1 MKKTSKIIPPLAAL
15 ALCMALGNGGTVSAD
30 EYQSSTRSDSQTKKH
45 ATTETGE
52 VAKCHKASGLIGMNV
67 RNEKD
72 ERLGEIKDLVFD
84 LQSERVAYVVM
95 GTGTILQGK
104 LLAVPLSAFTPSGDR
119 KHLILHADKA
129 KVEAAA
135 GFDRDNW
142 PDPST
147 PTWAAEPFWDK
158 QARDSDTPGKYDK
171 SRDLK
176 SRDLNPNPADNP
188 QPKPDNK

>member
-1 MKKTSKIIPPLAAL
+1 MNKTSKITPFAL
-15 ALCMALGNGGTVSAD
+15 LVLCLALGNGRTNAD
-30 EYQSSTRSDSQTKKH
+30 PEDYPSTSRTDSQTKKH
-45 ATTETGE
+45 AITETGE
-52 VAKCHKASGLIGMNV
+52 MAKCHKASGIIGMNV

-95 GTGTILQGK
+95 GTSTVLPGK

-119 KHLILHADKA
+119 KHLILRADKA

-135 GFDRDNW
+135 GFDRNHW
-142 PDPST
+142 PDPSN
-147 PTWAAEPFWDK
+147 PTWAAEPFWEK
-158 QARDSDTPGKYDK
+158 QSPPSDTPGTYDK
-171 SRDLK
+171 DK
-176 SRDLNPNPADNP
+176 ARDLNVNPADNP

>member
-1 MKKTSKIIPPLAAL
+1 MKKTSQIITPFAVL
-15 ALCMALGNGGTVSAD
+15 ALCLALGNGGTNASAD
-30 EYQSSTRSDSQTKKH
+30 DYQSTTRTDSQTKKH
-45 ATTETGE
+45 AITETGE
-52 VAKCHKASGLIGMNV
+52 VAKCHRASGLIGMNV

-104 LLAVPLSAFTPSGDR
+104 LLAVPLSAFTPSEDR
-119 KHLILHADKA
+119 KHLVLRADKA

-135 GFDRDNW
+135 GFDRNNW
-142 PDPST
+142 PDPNNL
-147 PTWAAEPFWDK
+147 TWAAEPFWEK
-158 QARDSDTPGKYDK
+158 QAPNADTPGKYDK
-171 SRDLK
+171 DKARDP
-176 SRDLNPNPADNP
+176 NVNPADNP

>member
-1 MKKTSKIIPPLAAL
+1 MKKTSRIITPFAVL
-15 ALCMALGNGGTVSAD
+15 ALCLALGNGGTNASAD
-30 EYQSSTRSDSQTKKH
+30 EYDSQTKKH
-45 ATTETGE
+45 ATTDTAGLP
-52 VAKCHKASGLIGMNV
+52 KCHKASGIIGMNV

-104 LLAVPLSAFTPSGDR
+104 LLAVPLSAFTPSADR

-142 PDPST
+142 PDPSN
-147 PTWAAEPFWDK
+147 PTWAAEPFWENQSK
-158 QARDSDTPGKYDK
+158 SDTPGKYDK
-171 SRDLK
+171 GRDV
-176 SRDLNPNPADNP
+176 NPNPANNP
-188 QPKPDNK
+188 QPKPENK